1 MKLLKTLLV
10 ITISMVVFS
19 CAENKTNTNTASI
32 NKKNSIE
39 VYDFHSTNRCI
50 TCQSIENN
58 TQFTLETFFAEELKN
73 KTISFQIVNVDK
85 DENYALAEKFQ
96 ATGTALFLNV
106 IKDNK
111 EQHIDLTNFAFKYG
125 KKQEEFSKLL
135 KDKIAKQLETL

>member
-10 ITISMVVFS
+10 ITINMVVFS
-19 CAENKTNTNTASI
+19 CAENKTNTNTESI
-32 NKKNSIE
+32 NKKNSIK

-85 DENYALAEKFQ
+85 DENYVLAEKFQ

-111 EQHIDLTNFAFKYG
+111 EQHIDLTDFAFKYG

>member
-19 CAENKTNTNTASI
+19 CAENNTNTNTASI

-111 EQHIDLTNFAFKYG
+111 EQHIDLTDFAFKYG

>member
-19 CAENKTNTNTASI
+19 CAENKTNTNTESI
-32 NKKNSIE
+32 NKKNSIK

-111 EQHIDLTNFAFKYG
+111 EQHIDLTDFAFKYG

>member
-10 ITISMVVFS
+10 ITISSIVFS
-19 CAENKTNTNTASI
+19 CTENNTNNNTVSI
-32 NKKNSIE
+32 NKKNRIE

-58 TQFTLETFFAEELKN
+58 TLFTLETFFVEELKN
-73 KTISFQIVNVDK
+73 ERITFQIVNVDK

-96 ATGTALFLNV
+96 ASGTALFLNV

-111 EQHIDLTNFAFKYG
+111 EQQIDLTAFAFKYG

-135 KDKIAKQLETL
+135 KDKITKQLETL

>member
-10 ITISMVVFS
+10 ITISSIVFS
-19 CAENKTNTNTASI
+19 CTENNTNNNTVSI
-32 NKKNSIE
+32 NKKNRIE

-58 TQFTLETFFAEELKN
+58 TLFTLETFFVEELKN
-73 KTISFQIVNVDK
+73 ERITFQIVNVDK

-96 ATGTALFLNV
+96 ASGTALFLNV

-111 EQHIDLTNFAFKYG
+111 EQQIDLTSFAFKYG

-135 KDKIAKQLETL
+135 KDTITKQLETL